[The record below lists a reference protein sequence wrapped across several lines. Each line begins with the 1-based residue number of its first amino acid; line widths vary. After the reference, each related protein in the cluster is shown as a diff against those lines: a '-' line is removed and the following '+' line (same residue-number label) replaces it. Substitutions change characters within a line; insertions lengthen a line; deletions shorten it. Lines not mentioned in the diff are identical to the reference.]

1 MSQSGLRPPQHDTP
15 DDVLSALGSKY
26 SAEILCAAGT
36 PKSAQRLS
44 EDIEIPIATCYRR
57 IEELVDVGLLE
68 CEGRT
73 LSDEGRRTNIY
84 RRTLDEIEV
93 DFSDTAPQCSQKRR
107 TEAKNRLQDR
117 LRLSDR
123 SRQ

>member
-1 MSQSGLRPPQHDTP
+1 MSRGGWTEQCDPESNAL
-15 DDVLSALGSKY
+15 LSALGSKY

-36 PKSAQRLS
+36 PKSAQALS

-57 IEELVDVGLLE
+57 IEELVDAGLLT
-68 CEGRT
+68 CEGRQ

-93 DFSDTAPQCSQKRR
+93 DFSSDEPQFAQKRR
-107 TEAKNRLQDR
+107 SEAKNRLQDR
-117 LRLSDR
+117 LRE
-123 SRQ
+123 

>member
-1 MSQSGLRPPQHDTP
+1 MAHGGWTKQQEPESSTL
-15 DDVLSALGSKY
+15 LSALGNKY

-36 PKSAQRLS
+36 PKSAQTLS

-68 CEGRT
+68 CEGRR

-84 RRTLDEIEV
+84 RRTLDEIEI
-93 DFSDTAPQCSQKRR
+93 DFTGDQPQFSRKRR
-107 TEAKNRLQDR
+107 TEAKNRLEEQ
-117 LRLSDR
+117 
-123 SRQ
+123 RQR

>member
-1 MSQSGLRPPQHDTP
+1 MMSRGGWTQDSDSSTL
-15 DDVLSALGSKY
+15 LSALGSKY

-36 PKSAQRLS
+36 PKSAQALS

-57 IEELVDVGLLE
+57 IEELVDAGLLE
-68 CEGRT
+68 CEGRQ

-93 DFSDTAPQCSQKRR
+93 NFSKGQPELARKRR
-107 TEAKNRLQDR
+107 TPAKNKLQDQR
-117 LRLSDR
+117 EK
-123 SRQ
+123 